1 MGTARVSI
9 VKASEIKGNEEFMG
23 GKFVRYDEDVTAI
36 KTAVKKAIE
45 LAVGSIDAIIK
56 PGDRVLVKPN
66 LAFQAPPESFAVVD
80 PRTVEAVVAFLKE
93 ESKAAEVWVGD
104 NPSLGLHVGKAKPA
118 FKESGMEEAALRGGA
133 DRVIY
138 FDEESTVVV
147 EIPEG
152 KVFKKAEV
160 FRPVLE
166 ADVVINL
173 PKMKVH
179 VGGTVTLGIKN
190 WNGIVPNRH
199 PSGQQQGAH
208 RIDL

>member
-23 GKFVRYDEDVTAI
+23 GKFVRYDEDVAAI

-179 VGGTVTLGIKN
+179 VGGTVTLVSKTGT
-190 WNGIVPNRH
+190 
-199 PSGQQQGAH
+199 A
-208 RIDL
+208 

>member
-1 MGTARVSI
+1 MGKVKVSV
-9 VKASEIKGNEEFMG
+9 VKANGIKGNGEFMA
-23 GKFVRYDEDVTAI
+23 GKFVRYDEDVAAI
-36 KTAVKKAIE
+36 KAAVKKAVE
-45 LAVGSIDAIIK
+45 LSLGSIDAIVK

-118 FKESGMEEAALRGGA
+118 FKESGMEEAAIRGGA
-133 DRVIY
+133 DKVIY

-152 KVFKKAEV
+152 KVFKK
-160 FRPVLE
+160 
-166 ADVVINL
+166 
-173 PKMKVH
+173 PKS
-179 VGGTVTLGIKN
+179 L
-190 WNGIVPNRH
+190 
-199 PSGQQQGAH
+199 
-208 RIDL
+208 DLSWMQMSSLTYPR

>member
-166 ADVVINL
+166 ADSCHQFAKDESSCWRDCDPWYQKL
-173 PKMKVH
+173 E
-179 VGGTVTLGIKN
+179 
-190 WNGIVPNRH
+190 RH
-199 PSGQQQGAH
+199 SS
-208 RIDL
+208 